1 MHAAIV
7 NTALTTKAPKRRK
20 GQIKPVTIGHL
31 RHFQKSPA
39 KPTKLS
45 QKESVKCADGLD
57 LSSHLI
63 LYKHFKP

>member
-45 QKESVKCADGLD
+45 QKESVKCAD
-57 LSSHLI
+57 
-63 LYKHFKP
+63 